1 MHRALKIAHLIGL
14 ALFLGSVFGHVV
26 AAILGG
32 PPGSPGFLP
41 ACTEIVAATR
51 ALTLPGLGL
60 AVLSG
65 LGMAIVSPGLRRQR
79 WLWLHAGLALLVVVS
94 SLALLAPAGRRAL
107 VAAQPLAAGGAGAP
121 DLAAALLVERVAG
134 AVNIVLA
141 IALLAVGVIKP
152 ALRARIGAG
161 NGEQRIR
168 S

>member
-1 MHRALKIAHLIGL
+1 MHRALKIVHLIGL
-14 ALFLGSVFGHVV
+14 ALFLGSIFGHVV
-26 AAILGG
+26 AAVLGG

-41 ACTEIVAATR
+41 ARAEIVAATR

-107 VAAQPLAAGGAGAP
+107 AAAEGLGAGAP
-121 DLAAALLVERVAG
+121 DLASALLVERVAG
-134 AVNIVLA
+134 GVNIVLA
-141 IALLAVGVIKP
+141 IALLVVGVIKP